1 MSLLDEIIN
10 DLIDDSK
17 SLNSSLLKTKVLAS
31 RINNDTVFKWVNNEL
46 NGYSNTE
53 NLPNYRTLPARATG
67 TFTNGFV
74 IEKNVAIPWMSL
86 EPDFQKFF
94 TKMDIINSISNLE
107 YHIKSEE
114 GELGVMIPAEMCGY
128 ITYHVAN
135 GSTLISGRISAS
147 KNLIVGLV
155 NNVRS
160 RLLEFL
166 LQLQKDFPDDKN
178 YKMNEEK
185 IDNIFSGTIIGDNN
199 VILSGNRNTQSVSYG
214 VKIGDLESLISE
226 LRKTKIEENDLIE
239 LKKIIKEEKPDNQVY
254 GTRLKKWY
262 SKMLEKSIEGSWN
275 LPVNLASNIISGAL
289 KSYFGF

>member
-94 TKMDIINSISNLE
+94 TKMDIINSI
-107 YHIKSEE
+107 
-114 GELGVMIPAEMCGY
+114 
-128 ITYHVAN
+128 
-135 GSTLISGRISAS
+135 
-147 KNLIVGLV
+147 
-155 NNVRS
+155 
-160 RLLEFL
+160 
-166 LQLQKDFPDDKN
+166 
-178 YKMNEEK
+178 
-185 IDNIFSGTIIGDNN
+185 
-199 VILSGNRNTQSVSYG
+199 
-214 VKIGDLESLISE
+214 
-226 LRKTKIEENDLIE
+226 
-239 LKKIIKEEKPDNQVY
+239 
-254 GTRLKKWY
+254 
-262 SKMLEKSIEGSWN
+262 
-275 LPVNLASNIISGAL
+275 
-289 KSYFGF
+289 